1 AAAAQIAA
9 MGIACCLSKG
19 HKDFANQRNICSK
32 FAKLMIIF
40 NLSLTLASIYAFKKL
55 NSISSE
61 IFKSHICFSRWYE
74 LFYRRFPY
82 L

>member
-1 AAAAQIAA
+1 MAAAAAQIAV

-40 NLSLTLASIYAFKKL
+40 NLSLTLASIFAFKKL
-55 NSISSE
+55 NTV
-61 IFKSHICFSRWYE
+61 
-74 LFYRRFPY
+74 
-82 L
+82 